1 MSQFELSVDDTVRNG
16 FIYAL
21 REIADWGTCAAI
33 TGLFVKPLGVTK
45 KSLFA
50 IREGILAPNWGCTT
64 MTTRVTLHLLF
75 YMASYRLEEG
85 SPLAPSEFV

>member
-1 MSQFELSVDDTVRNG
+1 MSQFELPVDYDVRNG

-21 REIADWGTCAAI
+21 REIADWGRSKII
-33 TGLFVKPLGVTK
+33 TGSIAKPLGVTK

-50 IREGILAPNWGCTT
+50 IREGNWAPNWGCTT